1 MKKQI
6 KIKLLNPDLEI
17 KEIEYGDWID
27 LRAGKTMYYKDGEAF
42 VKGQN
47 LHQNDDGSGVDKGR
61 RERKVEIDD
70 EKDEWEKQHALRG
83 TKQSPGSV
91 PLFII

>member
-1 MKKQI
+1 MDVR
-6 KIKLLNPDLEI
+6 LTE
-17 KEIEYGDWID
+17 
-27 LRAGKTMYYKDGEAF
+27 KDSEAF

-70 EKDEWEKQHALRG
+70 EKDEWEK
-83 TKQSPGSV
+83 
-91 PLFII
+91 